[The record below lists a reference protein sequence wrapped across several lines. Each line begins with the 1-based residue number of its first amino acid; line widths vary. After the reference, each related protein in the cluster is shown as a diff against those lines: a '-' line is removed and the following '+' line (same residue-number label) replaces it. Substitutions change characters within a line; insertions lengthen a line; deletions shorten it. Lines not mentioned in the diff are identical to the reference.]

1 MRHLARLG
9 IAVLL
14 TAGTAR
20 ATLGPGDTS
29 GITITVG
36 TLARTYDVHVP
47 PGYDGTVA
55 VPLVLDLHGYSG
67 TGSIEATLS
76 HWAAVADAQGFIV
89 AFPNGYGPVGQMSWN
104 SGTCCDPA
112 KAAGVDDVAF
122 MRAIV
127 ADVGANAHVDLRR
140 VYVTGLSNG
149 GFMSHRL
156 ACEAAD
162 VFAAAAPVAA
172 PLGLDPVTSCQPV
185 RPIPLLQFSG
195 LGDQVVP
202 YAGGPTSVFPDVI
215 VIPALDS
222 YAYWA
227 SVDGCSATGA
237 FLDLGNGASL
247 RTGTG
252 CAGGV
257 EVGLYSINGNLFMGH
272 ILYGNSDGIDVP
284 QRIWEFF
291 SRFVLPFEPPSTT
304 TSTSTTSTTSTTL
317 PPTID
322 HPVDGRKLTARR
334 TNSGRE
340 TLAFTSKAPA
350 VPFPT
355 PGGPD
360 DPRTVGARLDVLSFA
375 EGTAALDLPAGKW
388 KLNKAGTR
396 YTFSDKTAPDATSGV
411 KVVTLVRSKG
421 ISLTSKRLGLPFA
434 VAQGRVAVRVTLG
447 SLRTCARFGGTITK
461 DVPGKFAAKNA
472 SAAGL
477 ADCSDAVLT
486 AP

>member
-1 MRHLARLG
+1 MRLTLPALAV
-9 IAVLL
+9 AVVF
-14 TAGTAR
+14 GTAR
-20 ATLGPGDTS
+20 ADLGPGDTALS
-29 GITITVG
+29 LTVG
-36 TLARTYDVHVP
+36 SLTRTYGVHVP
-47 PGYDGTVA
+47 PSYDGSVA
-55 VPLVLDLHGYSG
+55 VPLVIDLHGYSG
-67 TGSIEATLS
+67 TGAIQAGLSGMPTL
-76 HWAAVADAQGFIV
+76 ADANGFIA
-89 AFPNGYGPVGQMSWN
+89 AFPDGVGPPGQGSWN

-127 ADVGANAHVDLRR
+127 ADVGTKARIDLRR

-149 GFMSHRL
+149 ALMSHRL

-172 PLGLDPVTSCQPV
+172 PLGLDPVTSCQPS

-195 LGDQVVP
+195 LTDQVVP

-227 SVDGCSATGA
+227 SVDGCSAGGA

-247 RTGTG
+247 RTATP
-252 CAGGV
+252 CTGGV
-257 EVGLYSINGNLFMGH
+257 EVQLYSINGNLFMNH
-272 ILYGNSDGIDVP
+272 ILYGNSDGIDVS
-284 QRIWEFF
+284 QRIWDFF
-291 SRFVLPFEPPSTT
+291 TRFTLPFEPPST

-317 PPTID
+317 PPTTD
-322 HPVDGRKLTARR
+322 TPVDGRKLTARR
-334 TNSGRE
+334 AASGKE
-340 TLAFTSKAPA
+340 TLAFASKSPS

-360 DPRTVGARLDVLSFA
+360 DPRTVGATLEILSPV
-375 EGTAALDLPAGKW
+375 EGIAALDLPASRW
-388 KLNKAGTR
+388 TRNKAGTR
-396 YTFSDKTAPDATSGV
+396 WKFTNKTAPDTTSAV
-411 KVVTLVRSKG
+411 KVVTLVRGKG
-421 ISLTSKRLGLPFA
+421 LTLTSKDLGLPFA
-434 VAQGRVAVRVTLG
+434 IAEGRVAVRVTMG
-447 SLRTCARFGGTITK
+447 TLRTCARFGGTITK

-472 SAAGL
+472 PAAGL
-477 ADCSDAVLT
+477 ASCSDTELA